1 MSDRVSRGQA
11 EAVLNAG
18 PSGGSAIRNR
28 SGGVLRGAPADNEV
42 RAAIRPYADSKWDG
56 RHFCAEDW
64 HLLVA
69 GWFVG
74 GDRSFTH
81 QQARAELDATMIQLV
96 LDGVELNTQRTAI
109 KRFVEV
115 PEDLGG
121 AEEAYYFQQGVIMA
135 PADLSVGSHTFA
147 FTATFP
153 GGSEGSQSTFVIDA
167 PGTGVCL

>member
-18 PSGGSAIRNR
+18 PSGGSAILNR

-64 HLLVA
+64 HLLIA

-74 GDRSFTH
+74 GDKGSPRDK
-81 QQARAELDATMIQLV
+81 LDSGCGYA
-96 LDGVELNTQRTAI
+96 A
-109 KRFVEV
+109 
-115 PEDLGG
+115 
-121 AEEAYYFQQGVIMA
+121 A
-135 PADLSVGSHTFA
+135 GST
-147 FTATFP
+147 
-153 GGSEGSQSTFVIDA
+153 V
-167 PGTGVCL
+167 

>member
-1 MSDRVSRGQA
+1 MSDRISRGQA

-18 PSGGSAIRNR
+18 ATGGSAILNR

-42 RAAIRPYADSKWDG
+42 RAAIRPYKGSKWDG

-69 GWFVG
+69 GWFVAVNE
-74 GDRSFTH
+74 SPTAE
-81 QQARAELDATMIQLV
+81 QAKDELAATTIQLV

-109 KRFVEV
+109 KPFVEV
-115 PEDLGG
+115 PEELGG
-121 AEEAYYFQQGVIMA
+121 AEEAYYFQQGAIMA

-147 FTATFP
+147 FTTTFP
-153 GGSEGSQSTFVIDA
+153 GGREKSQSTFVIDA

>member
-18 PSGGSAIRNR
+18 PSGGSAILNR

-42 RAAIRPYADSKWDG
+42 RAAIRPYEGSKWDG

-81 QQARAELDATMIQLV
+81 QQARAELDATTIQLV
-96 LDGVELNTQRTAI
+96 LDGTELETQRTAI

-121 AEEAYYFQQGVIMA
+121 AEEAYYFQQGAIME

-147 FTATFP
+147 FTTTFP
-153 GGSEGSQSTFVIDA
+153 GGREKSQSTFVIDA